1 MKHCVKKLLSLAFA
15 LALCL
20 AVGGIA
26 LAETPEQEVLAYE
39 QNVTTAADVPNTTGN
54 LERDG
59 YTVTIPTTV
68 TVDSTTAKGEL
79 MVKAQLKQYRT
90 LNITMKPQD
99 DKWTLKYQDAD
110 AGANTPQVGYTLKNE
125 AGEGHTTQNMVWTYD
140 ESKHEINYVVTGV
153 TSVDTANIP
162 LTVNVTDPSQ
172 ATMSGTYSDT
182 LTFTFNLTKQS
193 VTYTINVYHQEMA
206 LTNNH
211 FNRADNA
218 PKYQALKMVDKV
230 GTDGAPIG
238 DAKPD
243 EVYTLEYG
251 FANGAPVGS
260 PPETWTR
267 PRTGHSVPEDEDTRC
282 WEDLTYDLNLQQNYN
297 ADNKDIV
304 VNLNLVRKWCWLDV
318 NGITN
323 KDESGV
329 PADGNQGGRIAS
341 FVNIKVSDG
350 KNWSVWYWYTTGDD
364 YWGTFP
370 YGTEFQ
376 LGLHRVKDGY
386 AYDTDDA
393 GNVAIYANG
402 NLEYKTNPPISEN
415 GTTYRVYQGKLE
427 GEPVDETLHPT
438 SGGGNVHDGA
448 GGKALPRYCYNVC
461 FVDGI
466 TYYANGGTGGREDTN
481 IHHGPHT
488 TFQYTA
494 AGMTL
499 AEPLND
505 DSTGCKFTAPAGKVF
520 AGWSTTKDYTGQT
533 LYAAGADVSS
543 VTWPARPTVSNNDTL
558 PDKDDQTVCRTLYAI
573 WKKPYKVK
581 VQFGRDIG
589 WTTWDAANQ
598 SFPESNQDGDG
609 FDTAVELGKAYAYG
623 NTSLTLS
630 ATENETV
637 WNALKAK
644 ITEKTKGIAGTTPP
658 EDVWQLKDEYTFT
671 TLPANSEV
679 TISIKRK
686 RYLLNV
692 IPALQNDGG
701 TFTPADDIAT
711 AKQYGQF
718 DLDSCGKPQTLE
730 GKISYYQWM
739 RNYGGSYHIY
749 NVKAN
754 TGYQFV
760 GLMRMT
766 SSGLTS
772 TDDRG
777 TLTGKNSDIHYFG
790 DTSGNT
796 YTGDT
801 IYVMYKKDMVT
812 FDFNGGTTGNGEMKR
827 VLPYDDT
834 VNFPKVVLT
843 HQPNNNLT
851 HIGWSTEKD
860 PTSDDK
866 IFKLASIDPVNGVNP
881 DVTTV
886 SSKVKN
892 WPDENNK
899 VLYAVWSSTTGP
911 NRAPAKKKALTVH
924 YHANFDPMEE
934 LALDLDPNP
943 LLEDMDE
950 DFGFDPDPLPEDI
963 LDPTVEAV
971 KIVTYKPDEN
981 VVLRHCMFKRGG
993 YVFVGWNTEPDGTGI
1008 GYEVDG
1014 VPRTDWAAGATVDLY
1029 AQWKKPEHLKP
1040 VVDGEPQPGG
1050 TTPAPTPQP
1059 GGADAA
1065 PAPQP
1070 GGVDDDFGI
1079 DPHLGG
1085 MDDAFGVDPQP
1096 GGMDDAFGID
1106 PQPGGMD
1113 DAFGVDPQP
1122 GGMDDAFGV

>member
-1 MKHCVKKLLSLAFA
+1 MKHCAKKLLGLVFA

-20 AVGGIA
+20 AVGGNA
-26 LAETPEQEVLAYE
+26 LADGPEAADVWMLSDVWMLADE
-39 QNVTTAADVPNTTGN
+39 PNVTTAPDTTTVGDLAN
-54 LERDG
+54 DG

-79 MVKAQLKQYRT
+79 MVTAQLKQYRT

-110 AGANTPQVGYTLKNE
+110 AGANTPQVAYTLKNE
-125 AGEGHTTQNMVWTYD
+125 AGEGHTSQNMVWHYD

-153 TSVDTANIP
+153 TSIDTANVP

-182 LTFTFNLTKQS
+182 VSFEFDLTKQC

-282 WEDLTYDLNLQQNYN
+282 WEDLTYGLNLRQNYN
-297 ADNKDIV
+297 EDNKDIV

-323 KDESGV
+323 KDENGV
-329 PADGNQGGRIAS
+329 PADGNQGGKIAS

-350 KNWSVWYWYTTGDD
+350 KSWSVWYWYTTGDD

-393 GNVAIYANG
+393 GNVAIYANDK
-402 NLEYKTNPPISEN
+402 LEYKTNPPISEN

-427 GEPVDETLHPT
+427 GKPVDETLHPT

-488 TFQYTA
+488 TFQYNT

-499 AEPLND
+499 ADPITD
-505 DSTGCKFTAPAGKVF
+505 CAFIAPDGKEF
-520 AGWSTTKDYTGQT
+520 AGWSTTKDYIAGQT

-543 VTWPARPTVSNNDTL
+543 VTTWPTRPGTSNHDTL
-558 PDKDDQTVCRTLYAI
+558 PTGDGQTVCRTLYAI
-573 WKKPYKVK
+573 WKKPYTVK
-581 VQFGRDIG
+581 VQFGGIIG

-598 SFPESNQDGDG
+598 SFPEKLQGGDE
-609 FDTAVELGKAYAYG
+609 FNEPAVELGKAYAYG

-630 ATENETV
+630 ETENTEV
-637 WNALKAK
+637 WTALQDKIKAK
-644 ITEKTKGIAGTTPP
+644 TSDIAGAAQP
-658 EDVWQLKDEYTFT
+658 DAVWQLKNEYTT
-671 TLPANSEV
+671 TRLPANGEV
-679 TISIKRK
+679 TIQIKRK

-692 IPALQNDGG
+692 IPALDNGNGTYSPVSNATDAEQYG
-701 TFTPADDIAT
+701 TFRL
-711 AKQYGQF
+711 K
-718 DLDSCGKPQTLE
+718 SCGAEQTQG
-730 GKISYYQWM
+730 GKVSYYQHM
-739 RNYGGSYHIY
+739 RNYGGSYQIY
-749 NVKAN
+749 DVKAN
-754 TGYQFV
+754 AGYLFV
-760 GLMRMT
+760 GFERP
-766 SSGLTS
+766 
-772 TDDRG
+772 TDKGPTTTDG
-777 TLTGKNSDIHYFG
+777 TGNLTGKNTDIHYFG
-790 DTSGNT
+790 DSSVRE

-812 FDFNGGTTGNGEMKR
+812 FDYNGGTSDGKTEL
-827 VLPYDDT
+827 VLNYDDS
-834 VNFPKVVLT
+834 VRFPKVVLT
-843 HQPNNNLT
+843 HPNNVT
-851 HIGWSTEKD
+851 HIGWSTEKNPD
-860 PTSDDK
+860 SDDK
-866 IFKLASIDPVNGVNP
+866 IFKLASAG
-881 DVTTV
+881 DVLPGQTTV

-892 WPDENNK
+892 WPNPNNK
-899 VLYAVWSSTTGP
+899 VLYAVWRSTTGP
-911 NRAPAKKKALTVH
+911 NRAPARKALTLR
-924 YHANFDPMEE
+924 YHANFDPNEE
-934 LALDLDPNP
+934 LALDLDPDP
-943 LLEDMDE
+943 LLDDL
-950 DFGFDPDPLPEDI
+950 DDTFGFDPDPLLEDVDDA
-963 LDPTVEAV
+963 LEGAV
-971 KIVTYKPDEN
+971 KTVSYQPGED
-981 VVLRHCMFKRGG
+981 VVLRNCMFKRSG
-993 YVFVGWNTEPDGTGI
+993 YVFVGWNTESDGTGRL
-1008 GYEVDG
+1008 YRVNG
-1014 VPRTDWAAGATVDLY
+1014 VPITDWAAGDTVDLY
-1029 AQWKKPEHLKP
+1029 AQWKKPDHLKP
-1040 VVDGEPQPGG
+1040 VVDNEPFVPTDPDTPPEELDPG
-1050 TTPAPTPQP
+1050 
-1059 GGADAA
+1059 
-1065 PAPQP
+1065 
-1070 GGVDDDFGI
+1070 FGI
-1079 DPHLGG
+1079 DPDADPADEEGPA
-1085 MDDAFGVDPQP
+1085 DDADAV
-1096 GGMDDAFGID
+1096 DDAPAVADEEAAAAPPEELDFGFGID
-1106 PQPGGMD
+1106 PDAAVGGP
-1113 DAFGVDPQP
+1113 APFVRW
-1122 GGMDDAFGV
+1122 